1 MAESTFLPYQDSN
14 NDGIHNDCP
23 VDIVL
28 EPNVCPDCAPNPKAL
43 VPRWKKRGITEP
55 FLNEK
60 SCKFQ
65 VTKVTPHT
73 EIVDRSTI
81 IAYENNGNEVP
92 ADIQDTQLNKK
103 FEEYL
108 DEVIDTFLTEYD
120 KLVTT
125 PNIETLREAIEFTAF
140 DLDPRPHSKLKL
152 LYSVPFTVLNNLE
165 EDEEEE
171 ETEEPKLDDITVKY
185 NATDMAIKLIRVRK
199 GLGLYNRYLKVYRAI
214 EGGNIWYEETGSL
227 FNLEVYG
234 DIGFFPD
241 CEMADLLTQLDSF
254 LNQKGYNIPGAGVA
268 GYFAKKVTK
277 LQFTFTGKRKLK
289 KLRAWTAGCPHTPKT
304 WGPKKLKSLNNRSAW
319 KNPTAVGYLIK
330 LFEMERDL
338 TARRPKPWLEFLEE
352 HTYPKIYS
360 TDSTIDE
367 DEDPESPSKKS
378 KKKKKT
384 ALSCVGDS
392 LMGEAKQLGQDI
404 MDEVFSIGDAIAY
417 QFHKNLCRENLSE
430 VIDDW
435 ADTIGENGNFGD
447 VASMGAE
454 QAYKELI
461 ASDDVFVR
469 MCANFI
475 GSSIGVG
482 GSPVGSLDDV
492 WYHGFDEIKICG
504 LFDLI
509 LDMLKCLLNGL
520 TLEEALAGMIRSA
533 LNAMGVENFGS
544 LFVGLPPEKQAE
556 LDALVQRKLNSGD
569 IFAAGSDLQKLSDA
583 IEGGGTGSR
592 NDPQNRGQVT
602 YTKPWEK
609 EEVVQAERDNKR
621 TGGGDAEVPGVP
633 KNENAIT
640 GQRNERTLAQ
650 QFGSIS
656 ENANNELSDDNIME
670 AYIKALIEVY
680 SQDLMSLLDELN
692 KFPGAQ
698 FVAKIFA
705 TLDCPMPPIF
715 NPGLFDW
722 LKDLTLPFC
731 RNMSDLT
738 FPRFEN
744 PFAEIANLKDI
755 LYLLWLIALWVIQ
768 QLIMKII
775 MMILIRLCE
784 LFSDII
790 CKALATVGN
799 LAASLPDIISG
810 KETFASVI
818 RESIC
823 GPDASDEQVND
834 TIVDMM
840 ESLGATS
847 ISPDGAAAMGNRE
860 RLIQF
865 AEDIS
870 SATTRSELME
880 SFLGEPSDQVLSV
893 VDQLID
899 FEYPELREGLPNKRA
914 IGSLLGNCGNLMP
927 AEFKEDMRNFLEGLP
942 PDDEMPANPSLC
954 ATPGQIEQFKELR
967 CSLLEGRATK
977 EQCDTMFD
985 ALRGNDPDNP
995 GFLSDLE
1002 DLTQMMQDGIPKY
1015 MEDMMPPLVSD
1026 PGCDN
1031 GLLPFEPAEITELSQ
1046 NGFGG
1051 SWEQL
1056 KIAYSTDMLGNGNFR
1071 NSDSNWGLLNM
1082 VMSDTM
1088 GNPLSVHHRKVF
1100 AQENYVDYY
1109 IDTTE
1114 LPAAANQ
1121 EPLSILGIQIFGS
1134 PFEKAPSV
1142 EPIQQQRG
1150 AYPLYVAEH
1159 LYIQLKDIRNQVSGE
1174 GATDPKHNLA
1184 TFRSTNASMRDR
1196 QIIKSFKDLGFD
1208 GPYGPDPDPLSM
1220 PDLGYN
1226 VTSLIKM
1233 DPSKSG
1239 GGYVRF
1245 IRNARKADPD
1255 MTLSFFDN
1263 GYGLRRDLAGARAS
1277 LAPELNPETQAR
1289 PSTGKGDTIQGYT
1302 LGSEINIFLSDIVNP
1317 RPVPP
1322 PPPGPGE
1329 GAVTTDDPPDP
1340 VPFNL
1345 PTDNIR
1351 LQIFDLVNLNSDAA
1365 GAAAAGV
1372 KEREADREGDDL
1384 SEVSQLKSL
1393 KYEFMGVDDNL
1404 KDVDASQFPQFY
1416 DSFVSEQSQIPQ
1428 ARLLS
1433 DLTGI
1438 PVGECVTL
1446 HNDVMNSV
1454 YRALLDT
1461 ILDTDA
1467 SLVESLDER
1476 EVGEGHPGYNVP
1488 PSFIYGAELDAI
1500 TPDMFDYVVPQS
1512 IRDDS
1517 EYRDSGDENLMKDL
1531 EIKDYDKD
1539 GIEFD
1544 WRSIRNGD
1552 LVLGV
1557 SRDAFNN
1564 ETAGTPELTRVVYL
1578 DPKKFGGRYLR
1589 PKVTVKPQVNMGW
1602 MGFADALFPQIS
1614 PCKPQRTDMVD
1625 FGDISDTIN
1634 DELMFISHD
1643 QRLKESKECAIEKP
1657 FNRILERSGK
1667 AGVHGVIRAA
1677 CRIFGSTYMILGMPV
1692 FSKIAPRFPDNFSN
1706 VYAAYIVEIM
1716 EQACKDAQNGAWSW
1730 FNPFKDNDFWYSF
1743 LEQAVQTY
1751 GRLVDDGKIAD
1762 PPKYILDILWD
1773 LTPRGSLGDMSSG
1786 LGNGL
1791 SLNSAQ
1797 VYYDYPWRSDWWESV
1812 FSGEISIFKS
1822 LSKYR
1827 KETALATVAKYEE
1840 ACKIIL
1846 QEFIRNELNW
1856 TGENFMKNLK
1866 TTGLT
1871 PKHYDLDYF
1880 LLEQMTA
1887 GGIPPRDVPGREYTG
1902 PSGSNRPEADV
1913 PGLDLE
1919 WPVKEVLLGG
1929 SKVQGQDYYTNGG
1942 ELMYLDGGKEYVG
1955 PYHIALD
1962 SEGEEV
1968 FKAGDASAP
1977 VDSANHDPDQP
1988 TLKVLAN
1995 STVVPIGSVETWTG
2009 TRPLSFTADQPF
2021 AIQMYTSINGTKYAP
2036 SDAISLIRSHPDQS
2050 QLISEV
2056 YPGTMKNLKDEEGN
2070 IIGIEGELGVRHGI
2084 TFWIGSESTAAEIVS
2099 VEIDALDY
2107 TLDRATKFEGNS
2119 PILWCLLRNLKNHK
2133 KFKLI
2138 SHYVFPLNKVAA
2150 TLAIYCTE
2158 NFINSI
2164 GQISVGNN
2172 STYGFFSF
2180 NKYSP
2185 WGYADKEYTGKPGSR
2200 ASIDTELVESG
2211 SRKYLKVDFTQ
2222 EGNPGWASFAD
2233 RNPGFWAGLWVKHWD
2248 KWDRI
2253 LLRKSTSKLKILF
2266 NAYYNNRNFGGPKMK
2281 APKGSQI
2288 WAQGLSEALKPA
2300 PGASYKPDWAKFV
2313 GNAWNAEGGL
2323 CDKFDSD

>member
-1 MAESTFLPYQDSN
+1 MYADEAVESL
-14 NDGIHNDCP
+14 
-23 VDIVL
+23 
-28 EPNVCPDCAPNPKAL
+28 
-43 VPRWKKRGITEP
+43 
-55 FLNEK
+55 LN
-60 SCKFQ
+60 
-65 VTKVTPHT
+65 
-73 EIVDRSTI
+73 
-81 IAYENNGNEVP
+81 
-92 ADIQDTQLNKK
+92 
-103 FEEYL
+103 
-108 DEVIDTFLTEYD
+108 EYD
-120 KLVTT
+120 KSMSTS
-125 PNIETLREAIEFTAF
+125 NKETLRGALEFTAF
-140 DLDPRPHSKLKL
+140 DLDPRPKSRVKL
-152 LYSVPFTVLNNLE
+152 LYSVSFTMLNNLD
-165 EDEEEE
+165 EDEEPD
-171 ETEEPKLDDITVKY
+171 EEPEPELDDITVKY
-185 NATDMAIKLIRVRK
+185 NAADMAIKLIRIRK

-214 EGGNIWYEETGSL
+214 EGGNIWYEDTGAI
-227 FNLEVYG
+227 FNLGNYG
-234 DIGFFPD
+234 DIGFFAD
-241 CEMADLLTQLDSF
+241 CEMADLLIQLDSF
-254 LNQKGYNIPGAGVA
+254 LNQKGYNIPGAGVS
-268 GYFAKKVTK
+268 GYYAKKVTK
-277 LQFTFTGKRKLK
+277 LEFTFTGKRKLK
-289 KLRAWTAGCPHTPKT
+289 KLRAWTAGCPNKPKT
-304 WGPKKLKSLNNRSAW
+304 WGRKKLKSLNRRSAW
-319 KNPTAVGYLIK
+319 KDPTACNYLIK

-338 TARRPKPWLEFLEE
+338 LARVPKPWLQFLED

-367 DEDPESPSKKS
+367 DEDPENPSKKS
-378 KKKKKT
+378 KKKKT

-392 LMGEAKQLGQDI
+392 LMSEAKQLGQDI
-404 MDEVFSIGDAIAY
+404 LDEAFSIGDAIAY

-430 VIDDW
+430 VLEDW

-533 LNAMGVENFGS
+533 LNAMGVENFGA

-569 IFAAGSDLQKLSDA
+569 IFAEGSDLQKLSDA

-592 NDPQNRGQVT
+592 NDAQNRGQVVW
-602 YTKPWEK
+602 TKPWEK
-609 EEVVQAERDNKR
+609 EEVIEAERENRR

-650 QFGSIS
+650 QFGSIAQDAD
-656 ENANNELSDDNIME
+656 NTLSDDNIME

-680 SQDLMSLLDELN
+680 SQDLMGLLDELN

-722 LKDLTLPFC
+722 LKDLSLPFC
-731 RNMSDLT
+731 RNMTDLT

-847 ISPDGAAAMGNRE
+847 ISPDGAAAMGNRD

-870 SATTRSELME
+870 SSTTRSELME

-893 VDQLID
+893 IDQLID

-927 AEFKEDMRNFLEGLP
+927 AEFKDDMRNFLEGLP
-942 PDDEMPANPSLC
+942 PDDEMPANPTLC

-1031 GLLPFEPAEITELSQ
+1031 GLLPFEPAEITELSK

-1056 KIAYSTDMLGNGNFR
+1056 KIAYSTDMLGTGQGSPNR
-1071 NSDSNWGLLNM
+1071 NSNWGLLNM

-1100 AQENYVDYY
+1100 ASDNYVDYY
-1109 IDTTE
+1109 INTTE
-1114 LPAAANQ
+1114 LPPAANQ
-1121 EPLSILGIQIFGS
+1121 EPLSIFGIQIFGS
-1134 PFEKAPSV
+1134 PHEKGRSV
-1142 EPIQQQRG
+1142 EPIQNQRG

-1159 LYIQLKDIRNQVSGE
+1159 LYTQLMDIRNQVAGA
-1174 GATDPKHNLA
+1174 GATDA
-1184 TFRSTNASMRDR
+1184 TDPRHENAGGSKFVSSNTCMRDR
-1196 QIIKSFKDLGFD
+1196 LIIKSFKDLGFD

-1233 DPSKSG
+1233 DPAKSG

-1245 IRNARKADPD
+1245 IRNARKHNPD
-1255 MTLSFFDN
+1255 MRLNFADN
-1263 GYGLRRDLAGARAS
+1263 GYGLRTDSGGETLEAK
-1277 LAPELNPETQAR
+1277 LYPEDGAR
-1289 PSTGKGDTIQGYT
+1289 PSTDRGDTIQSYT
-1302 LGSEINIFLSDIVNP
+1302 LGSQINMYFSDLVNP
-1317 RPVPP
+1317 RPKPP
-1322 PPPGPGE
+1322 PPPRPGE
-1329 GAVTTDDPPDP
+1329 TVETPTTPPEV

-1351 LQIFDLVNLNSDAA
+1351 LEIFDLVNFNSDAA
-1365 GAAAAGV
+1365 GAAAAGIM
-1372 KEREADREGDDL
+1372 EREEDKTGDDL
-1384 SEVSQLKSL
+1384 SDVSQMKSL
-1393 KYEFMGVDDNL
+1393 KYEFMGVDDTLNGI
-1404 KDVDASQFPQFY
+1404 DASRFPQFY
-1416 DSFVSEQSQIPQ
+1416 DCFVSEQNEMPQ
-1428 ARLLS
+1428 VRLLS
-1433 DLTGI
+1433 DLTGLSLI
-1438 PVGECVTL
+1438 ECYGL
-1446 HNDVMNSV
+1446 HNRVMNSV
-1454 YRALLDT
+1454 YKKFLDT
-1461 ILDTDA
+1461 ILAPDA
-1467 SLVESLDER
+1467 GLVERLDETSAG
-1476 EVGEGHPGYNVP
+1476 VKHPGYVVP
-1488 PSFIYGAELDAI
+1488 PAFIYGAELDAI
-1500 TPDMFDYVVPQS
+1500 TPNMFDYVVPQS

-1517 EYRDSGDENLMKDL
+1517 EYQDGGSDNLMIDL
-1531 EIKDYDKD
+1531 EIREYDKN
-1539 GIEFD
+1539 GKSEGF
-1544 WRSIRNGD
+1544 RRVRNSD
-1552 LVLGV
+1552 MVLGV
-1557 SRDAFNN
+1557 SRDAY
-1564 ETAGTPELTRVVYL
+1564 EMERAGTPHLTRVVYL
-1578 DPKKFGGRYLR
+1578 DPKKVGGRYLR

-1602 MGFADALFPQIS
+1602 MGFTDALFPQTS
-1614 PCKPQRTDMVD
+1614 PCKPRREDMID
-1625 FGDISDTIN
+1625 FADINDTIN

-1643 QRLKESKECAIEKP
+1643 QRLKEDKNCVIENP

-1667 AGVHGVIRAA
+1667 AGIHGVIRAA

-1692 FSKIAPRFPDNFSN
+1692 FSKIAPKFPENFSN

-1716 EQACKDAQNGAWSW
+1716 EQACKDSTNGAFAW
-1730 FNPFKDNDFWYSF
+1730 FMPFKDNEFWYGF

-1751 GRLVDDGKIAD
+1751 GRLVDDGKIPD
-1762 PPKYILDILWD
+1762 PPQHILDVLWD

-1791 SLNSAQ
+1791 SLNAAQ
-1797 VYYDYPWRSDWWESV
+1797 VYYDYPWRTDWWEAI

-1822 LSKYR
+1822 LGKYR

-1840 ACKIIL
+1840 ACKLIL
-1846 QEFIRNELNW
+1846 QEFVRAELNW
-1856 TGENFMKNLK
+1856 TGKNFMNNLK

-1871 PKHYDLDYF
+1871 PKHTDLDFF

-1887 GGIPPRDVPGREYTG
+1887 GGVRPDDDSLAGRAYTG
-1902 PSGSNRPEADV
+1902 PSGSNRPLADV

-1929 SKVQGQDYYTNGG
+1929 DKVRGVEYYTNGN
-1942 ELMYLDGGKEYVG
+1942 ELMYMNGKEYVG
-1955 PYHIALD
+1955 PYHVALD
-1962 SEGEEV
+1962 TDGHEI

-1977 VDSANHDPDQP
+1977 VDSANHDPEQE
-1988 TLKVLAN
+1988 TLQVLAN
-1995 STVVPIGSVETWTG
+1995 STVVPIGSVEAWTG
-2009 TRPLSFTADQPF
+2009 SPPTGFTDDQPF
-2021 AIQMYTSINGTKYAP
+2021 AIQRYTSINGEKMSPDT
-2036 SDAISLIRSHPDQS
+2036 AIDILRSNIDS
-2050 QLISEV
+2050 SKLISEV
-2056 YPGTMKNLKDEEGN
+2056 YPGTMKNLRDEEGN

-2084 TFWIGSESTAAEIVS
+2084 TFWIGAGGKSAELVS

-2107 TLDRATKFEGNS
+2107 SLAKANKFEGNS
-2119 PILWCLLRNLKNHK
+2119 PILWCLLNELKNHET
-2133 KFKLI
+2133 FKLVSRYI
-2138 SHYVFPLNKVAA
+2138 FPLSKVTA

-2158 NFINSI
+2158 NFLNSI
-2164 GQISVGNN
+2164 GQVAVGNN
-2172 STYGFFSF
+2172 STYGFWSFSE
-2180 NKYSP
+2180 YSK
-2185 WGYADKEYTGKPGSR
+2185 WGYAGKVDTAKPGSR
-2200 ASIDTELVESG
+2200 ADIETSLEEG
-2211 SRKYLKVDFTQ
+2211 AGGRKYLKVDFTE
-2222 EGNPGWASFAD
+2222 EGNPGWASYAD
-2233 RNPGFWAGLWVKHWD
+2233 RSPGFVDGLWVKHWD
-2248 KWDRI
+2248 KWDRV
-2253 LLRKSTSKLKILF
+2253 LLRKSTSKLKTLF
-2266 NAYYNNRNFGGPKMK
+2266 RSYYNNRDFTGPKMK
-2281 APKGSQI
+2281 VPKASQI
-2288 WAQGLSEALKPA
+2288 RMQALRESLMPA

-2313 GNAWNAEGGL
+2313 GNIWNAEGGL
-2323 CDKFDSD
+2323 CDKFDAD